1 MKIVTAE
8 GERDMEA
15 ARRLFQAY
23 ETELGISLC
32 FQGFAAELAT
42 LPGAY
47 VPPRGRLLLAKAA
60 GAAVGCVALRP
71 LVDGVAEMKRLYLAP
86 GVRGKGVGRRLVEHA
101 LAEARDIG
109 YCHVRLETFATMSA
123 ANALYDALGFK
134 RIHAYY
140 DNPLPGAIYK
150 EIDL

>member
-32 FQGFAAELAT
+32 FQGFATELAT

-47 VPPRGRLLLAKAA
+47 APPRGRLLLAKAA

-71 LVDGVAEMKRLYLAP
+71 LADGVAEMKRLYLAP
-86 GVRGKGVGRRLVEHA
+86 GVRGKGVGRSLVEHA

-109 YCHVRLETFATMSA
+109 YSRVRLDTFATMSA

-134 RIHAYY
+134 RIDAYY

-150 EIDL
+150 EIEL